1 MKRPLILELKA
12 NSLDDGPGI
21 RTAVFFKG
29 CPLDCIWCH
38 NPESKKTGTELMASA
53 DDCIGC
59 GSCKNVCPKQAAG
72 PERPGIVDRTLCG
85 GCFLCAEGCPPKALQ
100 RIGKEM
106 TIEETVKKCVS
117 DKPFY
122 DVSGGGVTITGGE
135 PTMFP
140 EWTGALCSQLSEAG
154 VHVHM
159 ETCGM
164 FSYEKVKA
172 LILPYLSGVYMDVKI
187 IDREK
192 HKRYCG
198 VYNDV
203 ILENLERLL
212 QDSKTM
218 GFSFMPRTPLVPGI
232 TDTNENLEAIAR
244 LYLSLGITETELL
257 PYNPTWYGK
266 NEKLGRT
273 LAPELKGL
281 DRWQPPEKITQC
293 KTIFTQK
300 GIRCR

>member
-1 MKRPLILELKA
+1 
-12 NSLDDGPGI
+12 
-21 RTAVFFKG
+21 
-29 CPLDCIWCH
+29 
-38 NPESKKTGTELMASA
+38 
-53 DDCIGC
+53 
-59 GSCKNVCPKQAAG
+59 
-72 PERPGIVDRTLCG
+72 
-85 GCFLCAEGCPPKALQ
+85 
-100 RIGKEM
+100 
-106 TIEETVKKCVS
+106 
-117 DKPFY
+117 
-122 DVSGGGVTITGGE
+122 
-135 PTMFP
+135 
-140 EWTGALCSQLSEAG
+140 
-154 VHVHM
+154 
-159 ETCGM
+159 
-164 FSYEKVKA
+164 
-172 LILPYLSGVYMDVKI
+172 MDVKI